1 MTDEFIDPDRE
12 RFAGF
17 KALPRDGVI
26 HMLNLVKLNEV
37 ATYEDG
43 TTTSGTEAYAAYGRE
58 SLPIFEGLGGRI
70 VWTGSFDFT
79 LIGPQDEDW
88 DICFIAEYPS
98 AEAFIGMIRNPDYQ
112 KAVKHRQAAVKTSR
126 LIRTRPRDPGK
137 GFG

>member
-1 MTDEFIDPDRE
+1 MTDAYVDPDRE
-12 RFAGF
+12 RFGGF

-43 TTTSGTEAYAAYGRE
+43 TTSTGAEAYAAYGRE

-70 VWTGSFDFT
+70 VWSGSFDLT

>member
-1 MTDEFIDPDRE
+1 MTDVYVDPDRE

-43 TTTSGTEAYAAYGRE
+43 TTSTGAEAYAAYGRE

-70 VWTGSFDFT
+70 VWSGTFDFT

-98 AEAFIGMIRNPDYQ
+98 PEAFIGMIRNPDYQ